1 MATWTLVPH
10 LKTEPR
16 AFCTPVSPDLQ
27 EGTWGPCSPSWGE
40 VWEEQACSLGGLHIL
55 LHVYAHSVTHGGVM
69 VLSVLCWMVPGCGI
83 WGSNSPVP
91 GLADLTASPASPNR
105 PFLYFSVAD
114 STEEAKS
121 TNRQQCFAEGK
132 RVREVKVNNIPC
144 SLQWARDCW
153 TTFSVSLKRKGKSRE
168 GTIEIC
174 NFQGRYFI
182 LNP

>member
-1 MATWTLVPH
+1 MNTRSTFKNWTASFLH
-10 LKTEPR
+10 FRE
-16 AFCTPVSPDLQ
+16 LQ
-27 EGTWGPCSPSWGE
+27 WVLTSKKGHVDHAE

-55 LHVYAHSVTHGGVM
+55 LHVYAHSVTNGGVM

-105 PFLYFSVAD
+105 PFLHFSVAD

-153 TTFSVSLKRKGKSRE
+153 TAFSVSLKRKRKSRE
-168 GTIEIC
+168 PFKFLTFRADIS
-174 NFQGRYFI
+174 NS
-182 LNP
+182 